1 MLDLGEFSLIFRRYS
16 VLGLAII
23 DLANIEGACDVG
35 VSVYRADPLPIW
47 LEPFCLC
54 IGMY

>member
-35 VSVYRADPLPIW
+35 VSVYKADPLPIW
-47 LEPFCLC
+47 LELFCLC
-54 IGMY
+54 IGM

>member
-35 VSVYRADPLPIW
+35 VIVYKVELLVEW
-47 LEPFCLC
+47 L
-54 IGMY
+54 